1 MIRLEIERNL
11 KKISYEEK
19 GYISKRQK
27 KKESLIA
34 RTIGKKIPDKLE
46 DTLNSAFVKAF
57 EVIFKDGS
65 KYLDVAVD
73 KNGKASYSDA
83 LETVLTTV
91 EGAGMGA
98 LGIGIPDIPV
108 YTAVVLRSVFQ
119 IAEDKGFEHETKT
132 EKVYVLKLIAAAL
145 SGGEEIESLSEDID
159 SYADSVDK
167 EDYVFY
173 GLMSEHINAAGKA
186 LAEDMLYMKF
196 IQGIPVVGAAGG
208 ISNAVTLNKI
218 RQFAEIKYE
227 KRKLKKM
234 L

>member
-19 GYISKRQK
+19 GYISKRMK
-27 KKESLIA
+27 KKESVFG
-34 RTIGKKIPDKLE
+34 RTIGKKIPEKLE
-46 DTLNSAFVKAF
+46 DTLNGAFVKAF
-57 EVIFKDGS
+57 EVIFQDGS
-65 KYLDVAVD
+65 KYLDMAVD
-73 KNGKASYSDA
+73 KKGKSSYSDA
-83 LETVLTTV
+83 LETIATTV

-108 YTAVVLRSVFQ
+108 YTAVVLRSIFQ
-119 IAEDKGFEHETKT
+119 IAEDKGFEHESKA

-145 SGGEEIESLSEDID
+145 SNGEAIEGLSDDID
-159 SYADSVDK
+159 IYADSIDK
-167 EDYVFY
+167 EDFVFY
-173 GLMSEHINAAGKA
+173 GLMDEYIEAAGKA

-196 IQGIPVVGAAGG
+196 IQSIPVVGAAGG

-227 KRKLKKM
+227 KRKLKRM